1 MQNKLWISNRTDN
14 QRLHTKF
21 ILGLGLVI
29 YLAITLATLEARAA
43 TSHSGIVTPKD
54 KGYQGLLFRTE
65 EPKKYLPAPLLGTD
79 VRIDISGI
87 IARVRVRHFYMNPT
101 DYWVE
106 GIYIFPLADK
116 SAVDTLSIRIGKR
129 VIKGVIEEKKRAR
142 RMYNEA
148 KKKGQRAALLESQR
162 PNVFRTS
169 VANIGPND
177 GIIIEIAY
185 QETIAA
191 KNGQFRLRFPMVV
204 GPRYTSKS
212 ALLAQ
217 LSALFDGAKET
228 PMDIEQLSSP
238 VLRSEQGAINPV
250 NLIVRIE
257 GKLPI

>member
-1 MQNKLWISNRTDN
+1 
-14 QRLHTKF
+14 
-21 ILGLGLVI
+21 
-29 YLAITLATLEARAA
+29 
-43 TSHSGIVTPKD
+43 
-54 KGYQGLLFRTE
+54 
-65 EPKKYLPAPLLGTD
+65 
-79 VRIDISGI
+79 
-87 IARVRVRHFYMNPT
+87 
-101 DYWVE
+101 
-106 GIYIFPLADK
+106 
-116 SAVDTLSIRIGKR
+116 
-129 VIKGVIEEKKRAR
+129 
-142 RMYNEA
+142 MYNEA
-148 KKKGQRAALLESQR
+148 KKKGQRAALLESHR

-257 GKLPI
+257 GKLPIKDVKSHHHPVEISNPGSGPISIKLQDGPVLADRDFELTWSPDLPKAAVSIFTEEWNFAGQVDDRYC